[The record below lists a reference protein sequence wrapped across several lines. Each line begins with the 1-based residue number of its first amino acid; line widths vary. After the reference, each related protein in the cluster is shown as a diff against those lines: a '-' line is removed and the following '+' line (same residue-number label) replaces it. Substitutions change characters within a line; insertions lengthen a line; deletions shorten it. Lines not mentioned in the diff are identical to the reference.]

1 MPPFIR
7 RRDRQEDRGKRQ
19 GVAMKRDTPK
29 PSGGRRSAPGGP
41 PPAGRTRR
49 SRRAEHGRKQGLARS
64 CAPQSARP
72 DQRAAPRQRTD
83 STQAEPGAGRRSAC
97 PDVRGASR
105 AAPKP
110 KSKPAGSETLSLKGA
125 LALAKQLETYWH
137 EQGFPAACFWA
148 EPIGERFEKIGTYE
162 LYRVA
167 SNLVNGLPPRYRD
180 SREAQPLRR
189 QGTHPKR

>member
-7 RRDRQEDRGKRQ
+7 RRDRQEDRDKRRR
-19 GVAMKRDTPK
+19 VAMKRDTRK
-29 PSGGRRSAPGGP
+29 PSGGCRSAPGGP

-49 SRRAEHGRKQGLARS
+49 SRRAEHGRKQGPARQ

-72 DQRAAPRQRTD
+72 DQRAATRPSAKQEAASQSAAYSD
-83 STQAEPGAGRRSAC
+83 RRS
-97 PDVRGASR
+97 ASR

-110 KSKPAGSETLSLKGA
+110 KPGDSETLSLRGS
-125 LALAKQLETYWH
+125 LALAKQLERYWH
-137 EQGFPAACFWA
+137 ERGFPAACFWA

-167 SNLVNGLPPRYRD
+167 CNLVDGLPPRYLD
-180 SREAQPLRR
+180 
-189 QGTHPKR
+189 QGKKTAG